1 MRVYAPEGLLLDR
14 KHMGQIPPS
23 RRRYFDVSDIAGKLV
38 SGVDHLAVVHRI
50 PSRLLPQVS
59 NLEDE
64 IEINEEPDY
73 SFFRSAVEYSYTEGG
88 NGSVIFE
95 TTPNLNSALPGKK
108 SSNTITF
115 TCQTVLSDVLNT
127 NVVITH
133 HSVNPAYSKIASYGY
148 ALHSQSGELAAS
160 GRVEIAPFSVKVL
173 DMSQIIPKDVIANNR
188 DPKDGTSAFNFV
200 GYSDEAA
207 FQILVVNTAPSL
219 GAVSVEHTHPPQ
231 TYLMPWNSNY
241 QREAKTEAQKAWHS
255 LLAQGSRNQ

>member
-1 MRVYAPEGLLLDR
+1 
-14 KHMGQIPPS
+14 MGQIPPS

-148 ALHSQSGELAAS
+148 ALHSQSGELAAC

-173 DMSQIIPKDVIANNR
+173 DMSQLIPMDVIADNR
-188 DPKDGTSAFNFV
+188 DPEDGTSAFNFV

-241 QREAKTEAQKAWHS
+241 QREAKTEAQKVWHS